1 MAVQHTPGR
10 ALGRVASY
18 ASGME
23 LEVGPFDPALHV
35 RSRDH
40 YEAVRREA
48 QLLSL
53 APEAA
58 PARLE
63 DLITRL
69 RRQFPPNPVDEVA
82 DRAFLS
88 RAPSF
93 RVRFALPD
101 ELVPAALD
109 ACDRLEELLDEFD
122 RWVNAEGVQLLEAP
136 EEIKQYR
143 KAYLDQVR
151 AQLQSAHG

>member
-1 MAVQHTPGR
+1 MGSFCD
-10 ALGRVASY
+10 ASY

-23 LEVGPFDPALHV
+23 LEVGPFDPALHI

-63 DLITRL
+63 ELVDRL
-69 RRQFPPNPVDEVA
+69 SRQFPSSPVDQVA
-82 DRAFLS
+82 DKAYL
-88 RAPSF
+88 ANQPSF
-93 RVRFALPD
+93 SVRYTLPD
-101 ELVPAALD
+101 ELVPAALA
-109 ACDRLEELLDEFD
+109 ACDEIEDLLDEFD
-122 RWVNAEGVQLLEAP
+122 RWADAESVRLLEAP
-136 EEIKQYR
+136 DDIKRYR

-151 AQLQSAHG
+151 DQLQTAHG

>member
-1 MAVQHTPGR
+1 
-10 ALGRVASY
+10 
-18 ASGME
+18 ME
-23 LEVGPFDPALHV
+23 LEVGPFDPSLHI

-63 DLITRL
+63 DLVDRL
-69 RRQFPPNPVDEVA
+69 GRKFPPSPVDEVA
-82 DRAFLS
+82 DRAYL
-88 RAPSF
+88 AEQPSF
-93 RVRFALPD
+93 SVRYTMPD

-109 ACDRLEELLDEFD
+109 AIDEIEELLDEFD
-122 RWVNAEGVQLLEAP
+122 LWARTEDVRLLEAP
-136 EEIKQYR
+136 DDIKRYR
-143 KAYLDQVR
+143 KAYLGQVR
-151 AQLQSAHG
+151 AQLTAAPNG

>member
-1 MAVQHTPGR
+1 M
-10 ALGRVASY
+10 
-18 ASGME
+18 
-23 LEVGPFDPALHV
+23 GPFDPALHI

-40 YEAVRREA
+40 YEAVRREM

-63 DLITRL
+63 DLVDRL
-69 RRQFPPNPVDEVA
+69 GRQSPPSPVDEVA
-82 DRAFLS
+82 DRAYL
-88 RAPSF
+88 AKEPSF
-93 RVRFALPD
+93 RVRYALPD

-109 ACDRLEELLDEFD
+109 ACDEIEELLDEFD
-122 RWVNAEGVQLLEAP
+122 LWATTEDVRLLEAP
-136 EEIKQYR
+136 EDIKRYR

-151 AQLQSAHG
+151 AQLTAAANG

>member
-1 MAVQHTPGR
+1 
-10 ALGRVASY
+10 
-18 ASGME
+18 ME
-23 LEVGPFDPALHV
+23 LEVGPFDPVLHI

-63 DLITRL
+63 ELVDRL
-69 RRQFPPNPVDEVA
+69 SGKFPPSPVDEVA
-82 DRAFLS
+82 DRAYL
-88 RAPSF
+88 AKEPSF
-93 RVRFALPD
+93 SVRYTLPD

-109 ACDRLEELLDEFD
+109 ACDEIQELLDEFD
-122 RWVNAEGVQLLEAP
+122 LWARTKDVRLLEAP
-136 EEIKQYR
+136 EDIKRYR

-151 AQLQSAHG
+151 GQLTAAANG

>member
-1 MAVQHTPGR
+1 M
-10 ALGRVASY
+10 
-18 ASGME
+18 
-23 LEVGPFDPALHV
+23 GPFDPALHV

-53 APEAA
+53 GPEAA

-63 DLITRL
+63 DMIARL
-69 RRQFPPNPVDEVA
+69 VRQFPPSPIDEVA
-82 DRAFLS
+82 DRAFLA
-88 RAPSF
+88 REASF
-93 RVRFALPD
+93 QIRFALPD

-109 ACDRLEELLDEFD
+109 ACDQLEELLDEFD
-122 RWVNAEGVQLLEAP
+122 LWANDEGVRLLEAP
-136 EEIKQYR
+136 EEVKRYR

-151 AQLQSAHG
+151 DQLQAADG

>member
-1 MAVQHTPGR
+1 
-10 ALGRVASY
+10 
-18 ASGME
+18 ME

-53 APEAA
+53 GPETP

-63 DLITRL
+63 DLIARL
-69 RRQFPPNPVDEVA
+69 SRQFPPNPVDVVA
-82 DRAFLS
+82 DRAFLA
-88 RAPSF
+88 REPSF
-93 RVRFALPD
+93 QIRFALPD

-109 ACDRLEELLDEFD
+109 ACDRLEELLDESD
-122 RWVNAEGVQLLEAP
+122 RWANEDGVRLLEAP
-136 EEIKQYR
+136 EEIKRYR

-151 AQLQSAHG
+151 GQLRAAHG

>member
-1 MAVQHTPGR
+1 M
-10 ALGRVASY
+10 
-18 ASGME
+18 
-23 LEVGPFDPALHV
+23 GPFDPSLHI

-63 DLITRL
+63 DLVDRL
-69 RRQFPPNPVDEVA
+69 SRKFPPSPVDEVA
-82 DRAFLS
+82 DRAYL
-88 RAPSF
+88 AKEPSF
-93 RVRFALPD
+93 SARWTLPD
-101 ELVPAALD
+101 ELVPTALD
-109 ACDRLEELLDEFD
+109 ACDEIEELLDEFD
-122 RWVNAEGVQLLEAP
+122 LWARTENVLLLEAP
-136 EEIKQYR
+136 DDIRRYR

-151 AQLQSAHG
+151 AQLTAAGNG